1 MTAETVPARDVGR
14 IRLAVSDGAAR
25 VTLTRGEKHNALD
38 PQMLQ
43 ELLDALAVVERD
55 ADVRVLVIDAEG
67 PAFCAGV
74 DLRTPFFMEN
84 VDDPSVFAGM
94 RLLDEQHRLIS
105 AVYRLPQLTIACLQ
119 GNAVG
124 GAGLGLAMACDL
136 RYARRGSKFWMIP
149 AAVDVVQDFGLTW
162 LMQRVI
168 GPMRTME
175 MAFTGKRVD
184 ADTAERWGFLN
195 QVFDSEDD
203 LRAHV
208 CSLAAEVG
216 VRGADA
222 SRLLKHVV
230 RHGAD
235 SSLEDSLKLEAV
247 TNSLCFGSTEFQA
260 AKARFL
266 DSLRTVRR

>member
-1 MTAETVPARDVGR
+1 MSAGAFPALDAGR
-14 IRLAVSDGAAR
+14 IRLAVSGGAAR
-25 VTLTRGEKHNALD
+25 ITLTRGEKHNALD

-43 ELLDALAVVERD
+43 ELLDALTLVERD
-55 ADVRVLVIDAEG
+55 GDVRVLVIDAEG

-74 DLRTPFFMEN
+74 DLGTPFFMEH

-105 AVYRLPQLTIACLQ
+105 AVHRLPQLTIACLQ

-136 RYARRGSKFWMIP
+136 RYARRGSRFWMIP
-149 AAVDVVQDFGLTW
+149 GSVDVVQDFGLTW

-168 GPMRTME
+168 GPSRTME
-175 MAFTGKRVD
+175 MAFTGQRVD
-184 ADTAERWGFLN
+184 ADTAERWGFVN
-195 QVFDSEDD
+195 QVFDSADD
-203 LRAHV
+203 LRTHV
-208 CSLAAEVG
+208 DSLAAGIG

-235 SSLEDSLKLEAV
+235 SSLEDSLKLEAI
-247 TNSLCFGSTEFQA
+247 TNSLCFGSTEFQT

-266 DSLRTVRR
+266 DALRTVRG